1 MASYEKNKQ
10 KIKVSKL
17 IIYIILIILAVIY
30 VAPLLWV
37 ILASFKNN
45 TTLMTDPFG
54 WPNPLNFD
62 NYVTAWVGGGIGG
75 YFLNSVIVV
84 GCTLVISILI
94 NCMAAY
100 GMARMKWKLSGAAM
114 AFFLTGMMVPI
125 HATLI
130 PLYTMFSAIGFLN
143 SYLSLIVPYVVFTFG
158 QSIYIMRGFFGNI
171 PKEMEEA
178 AVIDGCSIWRA
189 FWRII
194 MPISTAGIFT
204 IGLFTFNGTWNELL
218 VGLIFTNSKAIR
230 TLPVGLTSFVGQYS
244 TNYTPMFAA
253 IVIAILP
260 TIIVYCCFSNKIVG
274 GLTAGAVKG

>member
-10 KIKVSKL
+10 KFKVSKL
-17 IIYIILIILAVIY
+17 IIYIILIILAVVYI
-30 VAPLLWV
+30 APLLWV

-114 AFFLTGMMVPI
+114 VFFLTGMMVPI
-125 HATLI
+125 HAPLI

>member
-10 KIKVSKL
+10 KFKVSKL
-17 IIYIILIILAVIY
+17 IIYIILIILAVVYI
-30 VAPLLWV
+30 APLLWV
-37 ILASFKNN
+37 IMASFKNN

-62 NYVTAWVGGGIGG
+62 NYVVAWTGGGIGG

-114 AFFLTGMMVPI
+114 VFFLTGMMVPI

>member
-10 KIKVSKL
+10 KFKVSKL

-114 AFFLTGMMVPI
+114 VFFLTGMMVPI

-204 IGLFTFNGTWNELL
+204 IGLFAFNGTWNELL

>member
-10 KIKVSKL
+10 KFKVSKL

-37 ILASFKNN
+37 IMASFKNN

-114 AFFLTGMMVPI
+114 VFFLTGMMVPI

-130 PLYTMFSAIGFLN
+130 PLYTMFSTIGFLN

>member
-10 KIKVSKL
+10 KFKVSKL
-17 IIYIILIILAVIY
+17 IIYIILIILAVVYI
-30 VAPLLWV
+30 APLLWV
-37 ILASFKNN
+37 IMASFKNN

-114 AFFLTGMMVPI
+114 VFFLTGMMVPI

>member
-10 KIKVSKL
+10 KFKVSKL

-37 ILASFKNN
+37 IMASFKNN

-114 AFFLTGMMVPI
+114 VFFLTGMMVPI

-158 QSIYIMRGFFGNI
+158 QSIYIMRGFLWKYSEGN
-171 PKEMEEA
+171 
-178 AVIDGCSIWRA
+178 GRS
-189 FWRII
+189 
-194 MPISTAGIFT
+194 
-204 IGLFTFNGTWNELL
+204 
-218 VGLIFTNSKAIR
+218 
-230 TLPVGLTSFVGQYS
+230 
-244 TNYTPMFAA
+244 
-253 IVIAILP
+253 
-260 TIIVYCCFSNKIVG
+260 CCY
-274 GLTAGAVKG
+274 

>member
-10 KIKVSKL
+10 KFKVSKL

-37 ILASFKNN
+37 IMASFKNN

-114 AFFLTGMMVPI
+114 VFFLTGMMVPI

>member
-10 KIKVSKL
+10 KFKVSKL

>member
-10 KIKVSKL
+10 KFKVSKL
-17 IIYIILIILAVIY
+17 IIYIILIILAVVYI
-30 VAPLLWV
+30 APLLWV

-114 AFFLTGMMVPI
+114 VFFLTGMMVPI
-125 HATLI
+125 HAPLI

-204 IGLFTFNGTWNELL
+204 IGFFTFNGTWNELL

>member
-10 KIKVSKL
+10 KFKVSKL

-62 NYVTAWVGGGIGG
+62 NYVKAWVGGGIGG

-114 AFFLTGMMVPI
+114 VFFLTGMMVPI

>member
-10 KIKVSKL
+10 KFKVSKL

-62 NYVTAWVGGGIGG
+62 NYVTALVGGGIGG

>member
-10 KIKVSKL
+10 KFKVSKL

-114 AFFLTGMMVPI
+114 VFFLTGMMVPI

>member
-10 KIKVSKL
+10 KFKVSKL

-84 GCTLVISILI
+84 GWTLVISILI

-114 AFFLTGMMVPI
+114 VFFLTGMMVPI

>member
-10 KIKVSKL
+10 KFKVSKL
-17 IIYIILIILAVIY
+17 IIYIILIILAVVYI
-30 VAPLLWV
+30 APLLWV

-114 AFFLTGMMVPI
+114 VFFLTGMMVPI

>member
-10 KIKVSKL
+10 KFKVSKL

-37 ILASFKNN
+37 IMASFKNN

-114 AFFLTGMMVPI
+114 VFFLTGMMVPI

-143 SYLSLIVPYVVFTFG
+143 SYLSLIVPYVVFTFC